1 MERGRGVSGMNGLIV
16 DDEAAARSRLTRML
30 SKHPEVRVVGE
41 ACDGVQALES
51 IERLRPDLVFLDVQM
66 PGLNGFQVIRSMPA
80 ATPRPL
86 IIFVTGY
93 DQHALAAFEANA
105 LAYLLK
111 PVEKDQLAQVLER
124 AGKLCAFERLRSE
137 EQRRVEETA
146 RARAPVLEQIV
157 GCKRD
162 RYVLLNPDEILYF
175 SAEDGLVKAKTASE
189 SYVVNYQLAELE
201 AALQQAFFRARRSAL
216 VNLRRV
222 KEIRPFF
229 KSSFLLAMPDATE
242 IAVSA
247 RQAKLLRLRIPG
259 L

>member
-1 MERGRGVSGMNGLIV
+1 MSEMTGLIV

-30 SKHPEVRVVGE
+30 SKHPEVGVVGE
-41 ACDGVQALES
+41 ASDGLEAIES
-51 IERLRPDLVFLDVQM
+51 IEKLRPDLVFLDIQM
-66 PGLNGFQVIRSMPA
+66 PGLDGFQVIRALSPEM
-80 ATPRPL
+80 PRPL
-86 IIFVTGY
+86 IIFVTGF
-93 DQHALAAFEANA
+93 DRHALEAFEANA

-111 PVEKDQLAQVLER
+111 PVEQEQLATVLER
-124 AGKLCAFERLRSE
+124 ASKLCAFERLRTE
-137 EQRRVEETA
+137 EERLVAEVA
-146 RARAPVLEQIV
+146 RSRAPVLEQIV

-162 RYVLLNPDEILYF
+162 RFVLLNPDESLYF
-175 SAEDGLVKAKTASE
+175 SAEGGLVRAKTATE

-201 AALQQAFFRARRSAL
+201 TALAQAFFRARRSAL
-216 VNLRRV
+216 VNLKRV

-229 KSSFLLAMPDATE
+229 KSSFVLAMPDAAE

>member
-1 MERGRGVSGMNGLIV
+1 MTGLIV

-30 SKHPEVRVVGE
+30 TKHSRVNIVGE
-41 ACDGVQALES
+41 ASDGLQALES
-51 IERLRPDLVFLDVQM
+51 IERLRPDLVFLDIQM
-66 PGLNGFQVIRSMPA
+66 PGLDGFQVIRSISPA
-80 ATPRPL
+80 TSCPL
-86 IIFVTGY
+86 IIFVTGF
-93 DQHALAAFEANA
+93 DRHALEAFEANA

-111 PVEKDQLAQVLER
+111 PVEKEQLAIVLER
-124 AGKLCAFERLRSE
+124 AAKLCAFERLRSKE
-137 EQRRVEETA
+137 ERLVAEVA
-146 RARAPVLEQIV
+146 RARGPVFEQIV

-162 RYVLLNPDEILYF
+162 RFFLLNPDEILYF
-175 SAEDGLVKAKTASE
+175 SAENGLVRAKTTTE
-189 SYVVNYQLAELE
+189 SYLVNYQLAELE
-201 AALQQAFFRARRSAL
+201 AGLAQAFFRARRSAL

-229 KSSFLLAMPDATE
+229 KSSFVLAMPDAAE

>member
-1 MERGRGVSGMNGLIV
+1 VNGMTGLIV

-30 SKHPEVRVVGE
+30 AQHPEIGILGE
-41 ACDGVQALES
+41 ASDGLQAIES
-51 IERLRPDLVFLDVQM
+51 IERLRPDVVFLDIQM
-66 PGLNGFQVIRSMPA
+66 PGLDGFQVIRSIPRA
-80 ATPRPL
+80 APRPL
-86 IIFVTGY
+86 IVFVTGF
-93 DQHALAAFEANA
+93 DRHALEAFEANA

-111 PVEKDQLAQVLER
+111 PVEKEQLAVVLER
-124 AGKLCAFERLRSE
+124 AAKLCAFERLRRE
-137 EQRRVEETA
+137 EERRVDEVS
-146 RARAPVLEQIV
+146 RARSPVLEQIV

-162 RYVLLNPDEILYF
+162 RFVLLDPDEILYF
-175 SAEDGLVKAKTASE
+175 SAENGLVRAKTATE

-201 AALQQAFFRARRSAL
+201 AALPQAFFRARRSAL

-222 KEIRPFF
+222 KEVRPFF
-229 KSSFLLAMPDATE
+229 KSSFVLAMPDAAE

>member
-1 MERGRGVSGMNGLIV
+1 MTGLIV

-30 SKHPEVRVVGE
+30 AQHADVQVVGE
-41 ACDGVQALES
+41 ASDGLQALER
-51 IERLRPDLVFLDVQM
+51 IEELRPQIVFLDIQM
-66 PGLNGFQVIRSMPA
+66 PGFDGFQVIRSIPPDL
-80 ATPRPL
+80 PRPL
-86 IIFVTGY
+86 VIFVTGF
-93 DQHALAAFEANA
+93 DRHALEAFEANA

-111 PVEKDQLAQVLER
+111 PVEKEQLATVLER
-124 AGKLCAFERLRSE
+124 ASKLCAFEQMRQEEDRAVAEVARS
-137 EQRRVEETA
+137 RTA
-146 RARAPVLEQIV
+146 VLDQIV

-162 RYVLLNPDEILYF
+162 RFVLLDPNEILYF
-175 SAEDGLVKAKTASE
+175 SAEDGLVRAKTAAE

-201 AALQQAFFRARRSAL
+201 TALRQHFFRARRSTL

-229 KSSFLLAMPDATE
+229 KSSFVLAMPDAVE

>member
-1 MERGRGVSGMNGLIV
+1 MTGLIV

-30 SKHPEVRVVGE
+30 GEHPEVTIVGE
-41 ACDGVQALES
+41 VSDGLQALEN
-51 IERLRPDLVFLDVQM
+51 IERLHPDLVFLDIQM
-66 PGLNGFQVIRSMPA
+66 PGLDGFQVIRSISP

-86 IIFVTGY
+86 IIFVTGF
-93 DQHALAAFEANA
+93 DRHALEAFEANA

-111 PVEKDQLAQVLER
+111 PVEKEQLAMALER
-124 AGKLCAFERLRSE
+124 AAKLCAFERLRSE
-137 EQRRVEETA
+137 EERLVAELA
-146 RARAPVLEQIV
+146 RTRTPVLEQIV
-157 GCKRD
+157 GRKRD
-162 RYVLLNPDEILYF
+162 RFVLLDPNEILYF
-175 SAEDGLVKAKTASE
+175 SAEDGLVRAKTATD
-189 SYVVNYQLAELE
+189 SYVVNYQIAELE
-201 AALQQAFFRARRSAL
+201 AALAQPFFRARRSAL

-229 KSSFLLAMPDATE
+229 KSSFVLAMPDAAE

>member
-1 MERGRGVSGMNGLIV
+1 MTGLIV

-30 SKHPEVRVVGE
+30 TKHPEVTVVGE
-41 ACDGVQALES
+41 ASDGLQALES
-51 IERLRPDLVFLDVQM
+51 IEKLHPDLVFLDIQM
-66 PGLNGFQVIRSMPA
+66 PGLDGFQVIRSISPEM
-80 ATPRPL
+80 PRPL
-86 IIFVTGY
+86 FIFVTGF
-93 DQHALAAFEANA
+93 DRHALQAFEANA

-111 PVEKDQLAQVLER
+111 PVEKEQLAMVLER
-124 AGKLCAFERLRSE
+124 AAKLCAFEKLRSE
-137 EQRRVEETA
+137 QERAVEEVA
-146 RARAPVLEQIV
+146 RTRVLVLDQIV

-162 RYVLLNPDEILYF
+162 RFVLLNPDEILYF
-175 SAEDGLVKAKTASE
+175 SAENGLVRAKTATE

-201 AALQQAFFRARRSAL
+201 AALAQAFFRARRSAL

-229 KSSFLLAMPDATE
+229 KSSFVLAMPDAAE

>member
-1 MERGRGVSGMNGLIV
+1 VNEMTGLIV

-30 SKHPEVRVVGE
+30 SKYAEVRIVGE
-41 ACDGVQALES
+41 ASDGLQALEG
-51 IERLRPDLVFLDVQM
+51 IERLTPDLVFLDIQM
-66 PGLNGFQVIRSMPA
+66 PGLDGFQVIRSILP

-86 IIFVTGY
+86 IIFVTGF
-93 DQHALAAFEANA
+93 DRHALEAFEANA

-111 PVEKDQLAQVLER
+111 PVEKEQLAMVLER
-124 AGKLCAFERLRSE
+124 AAKLCAFERLRSE
-137 EQRRVEETA
+137 EERRVAEVVRT
-146 RARAPVLEQIV
+146 RAPVLDQIV
-157 GCKRD
+157 ACKRD
-162 RYVLLNPDEILYF
+162 RFVLLNPDEILYF
-175 SAEDGLVKAKTASE
+175 SAEKGLVRAKTSTE

-201 AALQQAFFRARRSAL
+201 TALRQAFFRARRSAL

-229 KSSFLLAMPDATE
+229 KSTFVLAMPDAAE